1 MCFSGLIIS
10 SRILWMNFS
19 RLLPQFV
26 SMYFGG
32 FLAGFIGSV
41 CLLFLFLT
49 GVCRECSS
57 EFLDELA

>member
-1 MCFSGLIIS
+1 MFCAKWSVYASTVTYMCFSGLIIS
-10 SRILWMNFS
+10 SRILWMNVS

-41 CLLFLFLT
+41 CLFVVSF
-49 GVCRECSS
+49 
-57 EFLDELA
+57 